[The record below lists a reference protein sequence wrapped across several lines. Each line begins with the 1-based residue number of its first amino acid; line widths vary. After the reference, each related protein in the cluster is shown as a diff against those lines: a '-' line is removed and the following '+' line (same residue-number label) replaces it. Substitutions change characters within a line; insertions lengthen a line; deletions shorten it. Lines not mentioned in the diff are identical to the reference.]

1 MERKH
6 QITWINMNID
16 MIIGYSHY
24 KYLSAFML
32 KDEISQIFHLNILKY
47 TKKLSFFQKS
57 TQKVSE
63 AYSEPNQK
71 LSKAVGGRCSVKK
84 VFSEILQ
91 NSQENTFK

>member
-1 MERKH
+1 
-6 QITWINMNID
+6 
-16 MIIGYSHY
+16 
-24 KYLSAFML
+24 ML
-32 KDEISQIFHLNILKY
+32 KDEISQIFHLNILKH
-47 TKKLSFFQKS
+47 TKKLSLFQKS